1 MNHDIVV
8 CKMSKSKKTWAA
20 RIVDFASNSLF
31 LKLVFAL
38 FIIQAVYLAI
48 SIENNVAPDQAFHNQ
63 MIGFLA
69 SENINPF
76 NHGPQTSNFNLGS
89 TYGLPDT
96 AYHYMFSYVH
106 RFFALFVSDNYLI
119 TIVKLLN
126 VAIATLSLYT
136 LKLLSDEAKVL
147 PLARNLGLFWISNIL
162 MFIFL
167 SGSVN
172 YDNLSFLLI
181 FSSYHFLLKFHN
193 TKSIKYLLLLGI
205 TAFLGPLVKI
215 THLAV
220 LPFELI
226 GLIIVLYHSLNKK
239 LLARWLIEFKR
250 HKAVLTAIISVF
262 IITVGLSSYKIG
274 SNIYKYGSYAPRCEQ
289 TITIDQCRQ
298 NSVYVRNENLS
309 KEKQPALD
317 SNTVNKMEYFADW
330 LLLMHDSNY
339 GILGHKVTLPLN
351 SISYSMFAFLLLGI
365 ASAVRTYNPKTEKV
379 MGFYF
384 LLSTSVML
392 ILINKNYGSYVNTGL
407 KNLAVQGRYIM
418 PVFLPIIIIGTHYT
432 MKMITSNR
440 LRALYIIILVTVA
453 FAGATPSLIY
463 KVDEVWYTPE
473 TKQLNTKIN
482 QIMHNTL

>member
-1 MNHDIVV
+1 
-8 CKMSKSKKTWAA
+8 
-20 RIVDFASNSLF
+20 
-31 LKLVFAL
+31 
-38 FIIQAVYLAI
+38 
-48 SIENNVAPDQAFHNQ
+48 
-63 MIGFLA
+63 
-69 SENINPF
+69 
-76 NHGPQTSNFNLGS
+76 
-89 TYGLPDT
+89 
-96 AYHYMFSYVH
+96 
-106 RFFALFVSDNYLI
+106 
-119 TIVKLLN
+119 
-126 VAIATLSLYT
+126 
-136 LKLLSDEAKVL
+136 
-147 PLARNLGLFWISNIL
+147 

-262 IITVGLSSYKIG
+262 IITVGLSHYYKIG

-339 GILGHKVTLPLN
+339 GILGHEVTLPLN

-365 ASAVRTYNPKTEKV
+365 KYRRQNVQPKNRKSD
-379 MGFYF
+379 GI
-384 LLSTSVML
+384 LLFT
-392 ILINKNYGSYVNTGL
+392 
-407 KNLAVQGRYIM
+407 
-418 PVFLPIIIIGTHYT
+418 
-432 MKMITSNR
+432 
-440 LRALYIIILVTVA
+440 
-453 FAGATPSLIY
+453 IY
-463 KVDEVWYTPE
+463 KCHADPY
-473 TKQLNTKIN
+473 Q
-482 QIMHNTL
+482 